1 MKMSD
6 IVEKKMAA
14 AGMTRNYY
22 GDVPVVILNSIY
34 TDAITGTDPMIMTL
48 ANTKKRHE
56 LFRVTSGVEVMCG
69 QFLTGVDAAQLAAPI
84 GRFDGAVTFAAP
96 RAWHKNWYGKWI
108 RGARAAWCDELKT
121 IWIYDEDGDVID
133 RATPEEWT
141 REEGWM
147 PYVDLKRR
155 YEQEGAAAAAA

>member
-1 MKMSD
+1 MND
-6 IVEKKMAA
+6 IVELKMTA
-14 AGMTRNYY
+14 AGVKRNHY
-22 GDVPVVILNSIY
+22 GDIPVVVLDGVV
-34 TDAITGTDPMIMTL
+34 TDALQNNTDPLVMTL
-48 ANTKKRHE
+48 ANTKRRHE

-121 IWIYDEDGDVID
+121 IWIYDADGEVID
-133 RATPEEWT
+133 VATPEEWT
-141 REEGWM
+141 SEEGYM
-147 PYVDLKRR
+147 PYADLKRR
-155 YEQEGAAAAAA
+155 YEGEGAATAA